1 MEKAAGVRDLE
12 TVYEISRLLNTGLDR
27 ETLSILVSLCENGVN
42 PEALAAV
49 VRELRREAKAVVRAC
64 VASRP
69 PLPPPRRCSAG
80 CWLLLASY
88 CHRHRGSCCL
98 LSREPVCCSRVPR
111 QRAGALRAPRDC
123 CFGSGSLAGPAP
135 FICSC

>member
-49 VRELRREAKAVVRAC
+49 VRELRRESAAV
-64 VASRP
+64 RP
-69 PLPPPRRCSAG
+69 HPAG
-80 CWLLLASY
+80 
-88 CHRHRGSCCL
+88 
-98 LSREPVCCSRVPR
+98 
-111 QRAGALRAPRDC
+111 
-123 CFGSGSLAGPAP
+123 
-135 FICSC
+135 